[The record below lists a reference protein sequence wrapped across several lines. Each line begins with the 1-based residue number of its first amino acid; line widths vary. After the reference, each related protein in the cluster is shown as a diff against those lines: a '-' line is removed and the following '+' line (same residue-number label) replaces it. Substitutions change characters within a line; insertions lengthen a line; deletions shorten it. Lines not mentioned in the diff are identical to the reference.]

1 MSFLFTKYKSVFGM
15 IVAPVALTLACGQPN
30 QKVDLQNS
38 LLTDS
43 ADPNCKP
50 GACPE
55 VAYALVDG
63 AGKSLDSASQSG
75 AIGKDFAWSVK
86 VKSSAP
92 SSRIKIAV
100 VQKAQWMI
108 VKSSASGGGGLDISG
123 NPTESVSQNS
133 VVILARDLGRCAAM
147 EKVPKDCSSPEKSFD
162 QYDKKFQMKYTI
174 SGGSSDVTPSNVTP
188 SNVTPSN
195 DIPSNVTPS
204 NNTQSNPL
212 CNGIFGT
219 VVKILPIGGSL
230 GCK

>member
-1 MSFLFTKYKSVFGM
+1 MSSTLINYSSIFSI
-15 IVAPVALTLACGQPN
+15 IVAPFALAFGCGQPN
-30 QKVDLQNS
+30 QKIDINNS
-38 LLTDS
+38 LLSAS
-43 ADPNCKP
+43 ADPNCNP

-55 VAYALVDG
+55 VEYSLVDG

-75 AIGKDFAWSVK
+75 AVGKNFSWSVK

-100 VQKAQWMI
+100 VQKAQWMLATG
-108 VKSSASGGGGLDISG
+108 SSTDGGGLDISG
-123 NPTESVSQNS
+123 KPTEAVSQNS
-133 VVILARDLGRCAAM
+133 VVILARDMGRCAAM

-188 SNVTPSN
+188 SN

-204 NNTQSNPL
+204 NNSSSNSL
-212 CNGIFGT
+212 CGGILGS
-219 VVKILPIGGSL
+219 VAKILPIGGSL

>member
-1 MSFLFTKYKSVFGM
+1 M

-38 LLTDS
+38 LLSDS

-75 AIGKDFAWSVK
+75 AVGKVFAWSVK

-92 SSRIKIAV
+92 SSRLKIAV
-100 VQKAQWMI
+100 VQKAQWMQAAN
-108 VKSSASGGGGLDISG
+108 STSDGGGVDISG
-123 NPTESVSQNS
+123 NPTESVSQNA
-133 VVILARDLGRCAAM
+133 VVILARDMGRCAAM
-147 EKVPKDCSSPEKSFD
+147 EKVPKDCSSPDKSFD

-188 SNVTPSN
+188 SN

-204 NNTQSNPL
+204 NNTPSNPL
-212 CNGIFGT
+212 CNGILGT